1 MTKIRELKNLLE
13 HFGLDGKIIVTRQ
26 TKNKKYALAQW
37 VIDNAIKSG
46 QLKPG
51 QPIVEATAG
60 NFGIGMAI
68 LAKKYGY
75 PFYAVATVPKMH
87 NNAEAV
93 ISAYGGKVIKAPFVI
108 GKSTI
113 DTALEKAQQLT
124 QELGAYCYDQFK
136 DESHVEY
143 YERLAYELL
152 DGFDEKIDCYIDRV
166 GSGATMAGFA
176 KVLKEKCNT
185 KSYYATKK
193 NVTMPMPYFFANRDI
208 GHVWLS
214 NEADLPAFEEVLWQT
229 ERLKDLEYS
238 AISLFC
244 AVEWLKQNKGKTV
257 FVFIGD

>member
-1 MTKIRELKNLLE
+1 MRELKNLLE
-13 HFGLDGKIIVTRQ
+13 HFNLDGKLVVTRQ
-26 TKNKKYALAQW
+26 EKNKKYALAQW
-37 VIDNAIKSG
+37 VIDNAIKRG
-46 QLKPG
+46 ELTPG

-75 PFYAVATVPKMH
+75 PFYAVSTMPKMH

-93 ISAYGGKVIKAPFVI
+93 ITAYGGKVVKAPLVI

-143 YERLAYELL
+143 YERLAHELFDAF
-152 DGFDEKIDCYIDRV
+152 DGKIDCYIDRV
-166 GSGATMAGFA
+166 GSGATMTGFA
-176 KVLKEKCNT
+176 KVLKEKYNT